1 MNPDLIPL
9 AAACAITLLALPM
22 VVRRVP
28 RGRHLR

>member
-9 AAACAITLLALPM
+9 AAACGLTALVLLRCMPRA
-22 VVRRVP
+22 P